1 MQSERAEEIMN
12 SKGVIEVL
20 YNNKPVWIQNVNPV
34 NNIAEIKILDTD
46 ERISAPVE
54 RLTENKK

>member
-20 YNNKPVWIQNVNPV
+20 YDNKPVWIHNVNPMD
-34 NNIAEIKILDTD
+34 NTAEVKILDTD
-46 ERISAPVE
+46 EKISIPVE
-54 RLTENKK
+54 RLTESK

>member
-20 YNNKPVWIQNVNPV
+20 YDNKPVWIHNVNPID
-34 NNIAEIKILDTD
+34 NTAEVKILDTD
-46 ERISAPVE
+46 EKISIPVE
-54 RLTENKK
+54 RLTESK

>member
-20 YNNKPVWIQNVNPV
+20 YDNKPVWIHNVNPI
-34 NNIAEIKILDTD
+34 NNTAEVKILDTD
-46 ERISAPVE
+46 EKISIPVE
-54 RLTENKK
+54 KLTEIK

>member
-34 NNIAEIKILDTD
+34 NNIAEVKILDTD
-46 ERISAPVE
+46 EKISTPVE

>member
-34 NNIAEIKILDTD
+34 NNISEVKILDTD
-46 ERISAPVE
+46 EKISVPVE
-54 RLTENKK
+54 KLTENKK